1 MVFGL
6 LFYWRLS
13 VFQYC
18 WLESW
23 QSWLFCQLRNSAPSK
38 TQTRQNTLITTF
50 TTLFC
55 RSRGPDTKEGSWK
68 GRRIT
73 DEPVSE
79 CQDISIENWH
89 KSRTS
94 SSLRSEDVSIFCF
107 YISLIPRRL
116 MSFKWR
122 EDFHKEVYLWLTL
135 QKRLMTLSKEKL
147 MKENNDSFMIY
158 DLISPM
164 SIL

>member
-55 RSRGPDTKEGSWK
+55 QSRHNGGELEGSENNWWACLRMSRHFNWK
-68 GRRIT
+68 LAQL
-73 DEPVSE
+73 V
-79 CQDISIENWH
+79 
-89 KSRTS
+89 TS
-94 SSLRSEDVSIFCF
+94 KLLSLMFQYFCF